1 MTHPPIVPGQ
11 QPGAPQQPAPWT
23 QVEQVPAWADPSG
36 AAPQPPLPRRRGWLP
51 WVIAGVAVVAL
62 VAVLVVPRVLDALA
76 GSPAPAAKQ
85 NLLQAAQ
92 ESCDRGGS
100 GTRLA
105 DGDRTLIVEGAGK
118 DNPSGL
124 SASAIICIFGAVGMP
139 TAVSERVESTRAL
152 DGQVEDSWPG
162 YRATWTYHPD
172 AGLNMIVTQ
181 VG

>member
-1 MTHPPIVPGQ
+1 MTYPPIVPGQ
-11 QPGAPQQPAPWT
+11 QPNPASAWPPDEPT
-23 QVEQVPAWADPSG
+23 PAWTGPDP
-36 AAPQPPLPRRRGWLP
+36 AAPPPSAGRRRGWIP
-51 WVIAGVAVVAL
+51 WVIAGAAVVAL
-62 VAVLVVPRVLDALA
+62 VAVLVVPRVTDALA
-76 GSPAPAAKQ
+76 DSDAPPAKQ
-85 NLLQAAQ
+85 NLLKAAQ
-92 ESCDRGGS
+92 TSCDAGGS

-181 VG
+181 AG